1 MQETRDRELDVLA
14 RIVGPTLGRA
24 LLGTGCGPGTTAGRD
39 AGRFKPMCR
48 GVGGGKPGRALT
60 TAGTVLLLLT
70 TSLGW
75 VAESHARD
83 GGLKISTGADGV
95 RVITNET
102 PVQHARRVATR
113 RLPVPDP
120 NLGRLID
127 RYSSLF
133 RLDPELVQAVIQA
146 ESGYNERALSDKGAM
161 GLMQLMPETAAELE
175 VSDPYDPA
183 ENIRGGTRYLARLL
197 ERFGRLE
204 VALAAYNAG
213 PTVVAR
219 HDGVPPWEETRNY
232 VRRVV
237 RLYLGDDVE
246 VDLSAPAVKGK
257 KPYVV
262 RRPGKRLLLTTDP
275 PP

>member
-1 MQETRDRELDVLA
+1 MSHRRAITWGVLW
-14 RIVGPTLGRA
+14 A
-24 LLGTGCGPGTTAGRD
+24 LAWIAG
-39 AGRFKPMCR
+39 AGA
-48 GVGGGKPGRALT
+48 V
-60 TAGTVLLLLT
+60 
-70 TSLGW
+70 
-75 VAESHARD
+75 HAQQAPD
-83 GGLKISTGADGV
+83 GGLKMSTGPDGV

-120 NLGRLID
+120 ELGRLID

-146 ESGYNERALSDKGAM
+146 ESGYNTRAVSDRGAM

-183 ENIRGGTRYLARLL
+183 ENIRGGTTYLARLL
-197 ERFGRLE
+197 ERFGSLE

-213 PTVVAR
+213 PTVVDR
-219 HDGVPPWEETRNY
+219 HDGVPPWEDTRNY

-237 RLYLGDDVE
+237 RLYLGDDAE
-246 VDLSAPAVKGK
+246 VDLAAPAVKARQ
-257 KPYVV
+257 PYLV

>member
-1 MQETRDRELDVLA
+1 MTWGMLLVLA
-14 RIVGPTLGRA
+14 GI
-24 LLGTGCGPGTTAGRD
+24 AGS
-39 AGRFKPMCR
+39 
-48 GVGGGKPGRALT
+48 GVVQAQP
-60 TAGTVLLLLT
+60 
-70 TSLGW
+70 
-75 VAESHARD
+75 ARN
-83 GGLKISTGADGV
+83 GGLKLSTGADGV
-95 RVITNET
+95 PVITNET

-120 NLGRLID
+120 SLGRLID

-133 RLDPELVQAVIQA
+133 RLDPALVQAVIQA
-146 ESGYNERALSDKGAM
+146 ESGYNERAVSDKGAM
-161 GLMQLMPETAAELE
+161 GLMQLMPETAAELQ

-183 ENIRGGTRYLARLL
+183 ENIRGGTTYLARLL

-213 PTVVAR
+213 PTVVDR
-219 HDGVPPWEETRNY
+219 HDGVPPWEETRSY

-237 RLYLGDDVE
+237 RLYLGENAD
-246 VDLSAPAVKGK
+246 VDLATPVSRGK

-262 RRPGKRLLLTTDP
+262 RRPGRRLLLTTDP

>member
-1 MQETRDRELDVLA
+1 MS
-14 RIVGPTLGRA
+14 GWM
-24 LLGTGCGPGTTAGRD
+24 LLGLAWAAGLVPVQ
-39 AGRFKPMCR
+39 AQ
-48 GVGGGKPGRALT
+48 
-60 TAGTVLLLLT
+60 
-70 TSLGW
+70 TSG
-75 VAESHARD
+75 D
-83 GGLKISTGADGV
+83 GGLKMTTGPDGV
-95 RVITNET
+95 PVITNET
-102 PVQHARRVATR
+102 PVHRARRIATR

-120 NLGRLID
+120 SLARLID

-133 RLDPELVQAVIQA
+133 RLDPALVQAVIQA
-146 ESGYNERALSDKGAM
+146 ESGYNERAVSDKGAM

-183 ENIRGGTRYLARLL
+183 ENIRGGTTYLARLM

-213 PTVVAR
+213 PTVVDR

-237 RLYLGDDVE
+237 RLYLGDDAD
-246 VDLSAPAVKGK
+246 VDLTSPVSRGK
-257 KPYVV
+257 KPYAV

>member
-1 MQETRDRELDVLA
+1 MQETRDRELDALA

-24 LLGTGCGPGTTAGRD
+24 LLGTGCG
-39 AGRFKPMCR
+39 
-48 GVGGGKPGRALT
+48 RALST
-60 TAGTVLLLLT
+60 TGIFLLLLT

-75 VAESHARD
+75 VAESHAQS
-83 GGLKISTGADGV
+83 GGLKMSTGPDGV

-120 NLGRLID
+120 DLEGLID
-127 RYSSLF
+127 RYSSLV

-146 ESGYNERALSDKGAM
+146 ESGYNVQALSDRGAM
-161 GLMQLMPETAAELE
+161 GLMQLMPDTAAELE

-213 PTVVAR
+213 PTVVDR

-237 RLYLGDDVE
+237 RLYLGDDAE
-246 VDLSAPAVKGK
+246 VDLSASAVKGK
-257 KPYVV
+257 KPYLV
-262 RRPGKRLLLTTDP
+262 RRPGRRLLLTTDP